1 MSQSIEWAHADAGMQ
16 LITGDEE
23 AADGNTP
30 NEGEVSDGNIALVVD
45 GCALYGQP
53 AELLE
58 LLAEGIGRIS
68 AHLAG
73 QQ

>member
-1 MSQSIEWAHADAGMQ
+1 MSQTIEWAHADAG
-16 LITGDEE
+16 LTLLTGDE
-23 AADGNTP
+23 AAPDGNTP
-30 NEGEVSDGNIALVVD
+30 NDGEVSDGNIALVID

-58 LLAEGIGRIS
+58 LLADGVAKVS

-73 QQ
+73 R